1 MNAEYVRPPV
11 DITESIRGEER
22 ETIEE
27 EDIQDSNLL
36 FQKRVSQTI
45 SQCQLEH
52 VPGYDNVR
60 TLKLKVKEENDKGL
74 KGNNI

>member
-1 MNAEYVRPPV
+1 VVTRERPSKRK
-11 DITESIRGEER
+11 IFRTAIS
-22 ETIEE
+22 
-27 EDIQDSNLL
+27 L

-52 VPGYDNVR
+52 VPGYDNAR

-74 KGNNI
+74 KGINI